1 MCMIMV
7 LHIIQRRANNYQD
20 HDYILCHDFA
30 DHDNRD
36 HDCTLSGSIEY
47 SDPPLLLL
55 WDHLLDG
62 SGIITNMIKMLNF

>member
-20 HDYILCHDFA
+20 HNYILCHDFA

-62 SGIITNMIKMLNF
+62 SGIITNMIEMLNS